1 MREVLHH
8 DKRSIT
14 EIMAEEKFAEGGQVK
29 PVTLDFEYEGKPV
42 SITFTPESGEFKT
55 HYDSDNPD
63 VRFHIDYD
71 EDYGSIS
78 VAVYPDEDS
87 EEEIVFRQDIKPEDN
102 MFYFK
107 KGGQLNTE
115 IQKIVDAMTDKEVA
129 EKVTN
134 LIFSSLDSLEG
145 DMTASEAYDY
155 ALENIEDAREHL
167 VELADA
173 MDLKDELK

>member
-1 MREVLHH
+1 MDELWEREM
-8 DKRSIT
+8 SI
-14 EIMAEEKFAEGGQVK
+14 GGVIA
-29 PVTLDFEYEGKPV
+29 P
-42 SITFTPESGEFKT
+42 
-55 HYDSDNPD
+55 N
-63 VRFHIDYD
+63 
-71 EDYGSIS
+71 
-78 VAVYPDEDS
+78 A
-87 EEEIVFRQDIKPEDN
+87 
-102 MFYFK
+102 
-107 KGGQLNTE
+107 E